1 MGSKKLI
8 KSKSRK
14 AAIYKGNKCLNCGH
28 PLNLTD
34 KYCSNCSQLNST
46 KQLSL
51 KDFFDE
57 FFSSI
62 FTYDSRLRYTLK
74 DLLFKPGII
83 TRNYVE
89 GQRLKYA
96 NPFRFFLSV
105 SIIYFLIQGLST
117 SLGFD
122 NDLSAVKVNGDPI
135 NVTTNLDSIINQ
147 IPVNGEEALAI
158 DSLKTVL
165 DSIRKNT
172 TNIIKEENPKTK
184 DQNSTY
190 LSESDLDTIRWDNRV
205 VERFL
210 LYRKFYKNTEIKNSY
225 QALDSLQHPKTKL
238 NNWLYNKNDAIERVS
253 DNPWG
258 FANYLM
264 GKVPF
269 FLFFFAP
276 IFALFF
282 WIIYSNKKY
291 SYMEHLIFIFHIFS
305 FVFLASLIVYI
316 PDLILGNVGALLAIL
331 LTFIG
336 PFYFYKALRNFYKQ
350 GRLITFLKF
359 IILNFVFF
367 IGSTISALLFFSI
380 SAAMY

>member
-8 KSKSRK
+8 KNKSRK
-14 AAIYKGNKCLNCGH
+14 AAIYKGAKCLNCGH
-28 PLNLTD
+28 PLELTD
-34 KYCSNCSQLNST
+34 KFCSNCSQINST

-74 DLLFKPGII
+74 DLLFKPGTI
-83 TRNYVE
+83 TKNYVA

-105 SIIYFLIQGLST
+105 SIIYFLIQGLSS

-122 NDLSAVKVNGDPI
+122 NEISSINIDGEPI
-135 NVTTNLDSIINQ
+135 NVSTNLDSIINQ
-147 IPVNGEEALAI
+147 IPANEKETLVL
-158 DSLKTVL
+158 DSLKTEL
-165 DSIRKNT
+165 DSILKVNNIKVEQKKEKT
-172 TNIIKEENPKTK
+172 EKTN
-184 DQNSTY
+184 SY
-190 LSESDLDTIRWDNRV
+190 MSEADLDTIRWDNRI

-210 LYRKFYKNTEIKNSY
+210 VYRKFYKNTKIKNPKK
-225 QALDSLQHPKTKL
+225 ALDSLKHPYSSK
-238 NNWLYNKNDAIERVS
+238 NKWVYSKNEAIERVS
-253 DNPWG
+253 ENPWG

-264 GKVPF
+264 AKVPF

-276 IFALFF
+276 IYALFF
-282 WIIYSNKKY
+282 WILYSRKKY
-291 SYMEHLIFIFHIFS
+291 NYMEHLVFIFHIFS

-316 PDLILGNVGALLAIL
+316 PDLLLGNSDVLLAIL
-331 LTFIG
+331 ICFIG

-350 GRLITFLKF
+350 SRIVTLLKF
-359 IILNFVFF
+359 VFLNFVFF
-367 IGSTISALLFFSI
+367 IGSTISALLFFSV

>member
-1 MGSKKLI
+1 MGSKKLV
-8 KSKSRK
+8 KDKSRK
-14 AAIYKGNKCLNCGH
+14 AAIYKGVKCLNCGH

-74 DLLFKPGII
+74 DLLFKPGTI
-83 TRNYVE
+83 TRNYVD

-105 SIIYFLIQGLST
+105 SIIYFIIY
-117 SLGFD
+117 GFSNNIGVN
-122 NDLSAVKVNGDPI
+122 NDFSSIKLNGESI
-135 NVTTNLDSIINQ
+135 NTTTNLDSILNQ
-147 IPVNGEEALAI
+147 IPRTEEETLLLDSLNNGI
-158 DSLKTVL
+158 DS
-165 DSIRKNT
+165 
-172 TNIIKEENPKTK
+172 IIKVNNINFSPVEKKDTIPK
-184 DQNSTY
+184 Y
-190 LSESDLDTIRWDNRV
+190 LSEAELENKRWDDRIL
-205 VERFL
+205 ERLL
-210 LYRKFYKNTEIKNSY
+210 LYRNFYKNTKIKNPET
-225 QALDSLQHPKTKL
+225 ALDSLKHPRTGRNK
-238 NNWLYNKNDAIERVS
+238 WLYSKNDSIERVTE
-253 DNPWG
+253 NPWG

-264 GKVPF
+264 NKIPF

-276 IFALFF
+276 IFAIFF
-282 WIIYSNKKY
+282 WILYSMKKY
-291 SYMEHLIFIFHIFS
+291 NYMEHLVFIFHIFS
-305 FVFLASLIVYI
+305 FVFLISLIVFI
-316 PDLILGNVGALLAIL
+316 PDLLLGNDSILLGLA

-336 PFYFYKALRNFYKQ
+336 PFYFYKALRNFYNQ
-350 GRLITFLKF
+350 SRLITILKF

-367 IGSTISALLFFSI
+367 IGSFISALLFFSV

>member
-1 MGSKKLI
+1 MGSKKLV
-8 KSKSRK
+8 KDKGRK
-14 AAIYKGNKCLNCGH
+14 AAVYKGVKCLNCGH
-28 PLNLTD
+28 PLELTD
-34 KYCSNCSQLNST
+34 KFCSNCSQINST

-57 FFSSI
+57 FFSSL

-83 TRNYVE
+83 TKNYVA

-105 SIIYFLIQGLST
+105 SIIYFLIQGFAAN
-117 SLGFD
+117 LGFD
-122 NDLSAVKVNGDPI
+122 NDNSALKVNGDPI

-147 IPVNGEEALAI
+147 IPVNEEEALAL

-165 DSIRKNT
+165 DSINKKNK
-172 TNIIKEENPKTK
+172 IIPQSKKKEK
-184 DQNSTY
+184 DSTINY
-190 LSESDLDTIRWDNRV
+190 LSEKELDTIRWDNRI

-210 LYRKFYKNTEIKNSY
+210 LYRKFYKNTEIKNSSI
-225 QALDSLQHPKTKL
+225 ALDSLGHSKTKK
-238 NNWLYNKNDAIERVS
+238 NKWIYSKNDAIERVS

-282 WIIYSNKKY
+282 WIIYSSKNY
-291 SYMEHLIFIFHIFS
+291 SYMEHLVFIFHIFS

-316 PDLILGNVGALLAIL
+316 PDLILGNSGALLAIL

-336 PFYFYKALRNFYKQ
+336 PFYFYKALRNFYNQ
-350 GRLITFLKF
+350 SRIITILKF
-359 IILNFVFF
+359 IVLNFVFF
-367 IGSTISALLFFSI
+367 IGSTISAILFFSV